1 MKTFTAALLSI
12 LWITLRYS
20 CSMSPINCNATEPLA
35 MKTLDMINKGR
46 SNGYLFQLL
55 RVTDAHLDKMESTDV
70 YYLVLDVKESNCPVQ
85 SRKHWDD
92 CEPNISRYLHDI
104 VIGQCK
110 VIATTHVSEFHDLKV
125 NDFNCTTSSVFSAFA
140 NTKDSPVLLDFF
152 EETEVYK
159 KQAEKVLEMYRKEN
173 GDFASFRVD
182 QVERV
187 GRGRG
192 GRRTNYYI
200 DFSVRNCSSH
210 HFRRHH
216 NVFGFCRSVLSYD
229 VEASD
234 METPIEVD
242 TNCEVFNLKEHRNIS
257 DVKPHL
263 DRPLH
268 SGGHRHSS
276 ASKTPFTHNR
286 SRDNLHHHKSHE
298 SGCPPPLDDK
308 NHSDRPPL
316 QAGAPSPLPPSRCHH
331 LHFGTNGTHAPPQN
345 HSSNEHHPRGHHPHS
360 HRPHGH
366 RPHGHHPHGHRP
378 HGNHPHGHH
387 PDGHGFY
394 DNGPCDPSPHSQKPQ
409 DHHHQGHGPPPR
421 HLEEK
426 SPGKGHLALKWREIG
441 YAYRLPPLKKGEV
454 LPAPEA
460 SFSSFSLPN
469 HNHHLKSEIQPFPQS
484 ASELCPGVFKS
495 EFPKISK
502 FFKETFPKRNLSSLK
517 NE

>member
-1 MKTFTAALLSI
+1 MKTLTAALLSI
-12 LWITLRYS
+12 LWIALRYS
-20 CSMSPINCNATEPLA
+20 CAMSPINCNATEPLA
-35 MKTLDMINKGR
+35 MKALDMINKGR

-55 RVTDAHLDKMESTDV
+55 RVADAHLDKTESTDV
-70 YYLVLDVKESNCPVQ
+70 YYLVLDVKESDCPVQ

-92 CEPNISRYLHDI
+92 CEANISRYLHDI

-110 VIATTHVSEFHDLKV
+110 VIATTHLSEFQDLRV
-125 NDFNCTTSSVFSAFA
+125 NDFNCTTSSVFSALA

-152 EETEVYK
+152 EETEVYR
-159 KQAEKVLEMYRKEN
+159 KQAEKALEIYRKEN

-234 METPIEVD
+234 METPIGVD

-268 SGGHRHSS
+268 SGGHRHFS

-286 SRDNLHHHKSHE
+286 SRDNLNRHKSHE

-316 QAGAPSPLPPSRCHH
+316 QAGAPSRLPPSRCHH

-345 HSSNEHHPRGHHPHS
+345 HSSNEHHPHGHHPHG
-360 HRPHGH
+360 HHPHGH
-366 RPHGHHPHGHRP
+366 RPHGHHHHGHHHHGHRPHGHRP

-394 DNGPCDPSPHSQKPQ
+394 DNGPCDPPPHSQEPQ
-409 DHHHQGHGPPPR
+409 DRYHQGHGPPPR
-421 HLEEK
+421 HSEKK
-426 SPGKGHLALKWREIG
+426 SPGKGHFALKWREIG
-441 YAYRLPPLKKGEV
+441 YVYRLPPLKKGEV

-460 SFSSFSLPN
+460 NFPSFSLPN
-469 HNHHLKSEIQPFPQS
+469 HSHHLKSEIQPFPQS
-484 ASELCPGVFKS
+484 ASELCPGMFKS
-495 EFPKISK
+495 EFPQISK
-502 FFKETFPKRNLSSLK
+502 FF
-517 NE
+517 